1 MDKITEEEIETE
13 SENEYDTEKIDLILK
28 EGKEYLK
35 NGNGIKKVFKFVNPN
50 GEINKENST
59 KYISEID
66 SNSVKYIG
74 YLTEDLFKE
83 YFGYYKYENNDE
95 YLGEWKDDIKEN
107 KGIYLYYNE
116 KENNIEEFYLG
127 EWKNGKRNGKGIY
140 FWKNSNEEMN
150 INNSDYDVVI
160 GNFNDNDFLEGISVT
175 KNKEKYLIYKGK
187 YENCKKNDENAFF
200 LENFNKGF
208 YGKFINDEI
217 ISGRSI
223 YFKNVLDG
231 DFTIENSFYFEKD
244 NDDKYKFDFKKNVEF
259 DSIIEKECKNILKYK
274 FENNLPPIYNFIK
287 DFISKSSNLNNF
299 EGIKI
304 KEDILEK
311 LSHFLK
317 IDN

>member
-187 YENCKKNDENAFF
+187 YKNCKKNDENAFF

-287 DFISKSSNLNNF
+287 EFISKSSNLNNF